1 MPFIKYRFPRARILP
16 VLMGDQE
23 YASAELLAKKV
34 LDAIN
39 QTGRDDIRFVAS
51 SDFSHYVPIAAAREN
66 DGYAIEALTSLDL
79 PEFYRRI
86 AERRVSACGYGPIAA
101 VCHVCK
107 ERGARTGRAAPVCHQ
122 RRCHRGFRGRGLR
135 SHRGDVRV
143 ATWSAPGK
151 VFLFGEHAV
160 VYGKPGIA
168 MAIKPRVFVTVR
180 KSRMAH
186 HAKSPY
192 IDNCFDEMGVRGSV
206 YVNSQLPSSSGLGS
220 SAAVTVATLSA
231 INDEFGKKY
240 KAEEIADMA
249 FAIEK
254 KVQKGRA
261 SPTDTTVST
270 FGGLVFITGT
280 SRRRLAPQHFH
291 LVDRELHGPAQHGK
305 DGGTGG

>member
-1 MPFIKYRFPRARILP
+1 M
-16 VLMGDQE
+16 
-23 YASAELLAKKV
+23 
-34 LDAIN
+34 
-39 QTGRDDIRFVAS
+39 
-51 SDFSHYVPIAAAREN
+51 
-66 DGYAIEALTSLDL
+66 
-79 PEFYRRI
+79 
-86 AERRVSACGYGPIAA
+86 
-101 VCHVCK
+101 
-107 ERGARTGRAAPVCHQ
+107 
-122 RRCHRGFRGRGLR
+122 
-135 SHRGDVRV
+135 

-168 MAIKPRVFVTVR
+168 MAIRPRVFVTVR
-180 KSRMAH
+180 KSRSAH

-192 IDNCFDEMGVRGSV
+192 IDNCFQEMGVRGSV

-240 KAEEIADMA
+240 RQEEIADMA

-270 FGGLVFITGT
+270 FGGLVLITGT
-280 SRRRLAPQHFH
+280 ARRRLAPQNFH
-291 LVDRELHGPAQHGK
+291 LVVGNSMVQHNTARMVELVAMMRKTNPQVCNPVLDAIGAISLSALHHMTDPQKLGELMNMNHALLEVLGVGHTQLSRLVLASRMAGAYGAKLTGAGGGGCMIAICPKHLKSKVAGAIESCDARAFSTTIDTEGARKEK
-305 DGGTGG
+305 DA